1 MKYFEAFSGSGYHSA
16 FLTTYALSAQAF
28 EDIPFPRLRGAGCR
42 NITILADRGMT
53 NASFSDFG
61 PPRFAGTL
69 YHVVKTSM
77 PGAFHPKIT
86 LLVGEKKGRLLVGSA
101 NLTALGLGGNRE
113 LVADISFTDELPELV
128 SSFGQALAYIQRH
141 VPEGDPWFDTAL
153 KRALRHAPWL
163 QNAIAETEDAG
174 EGQPL
179 FLCDQPEQTILDQI
193 IAAVGDDPIH
203 KLTILSPF
211 WDERLEGLKQLRDAI
226 GTPPTNILLQ
236 PARGLFPVESL
247 ERFQDTQIFDVDA
260 SDSTRFSHA
269 KLFIAHGAVWD
280 HVISGSM
287 NCSLPALLGQTTPSG
302 NAEAGIYKRVPR
314 DTALVELK
322 LEKHEDAPISLADLP
337 RREEREAH
345 KTETEAVFDPGNF
358 ELREGRL
365 FWDAR
370 TNGDSVPIE
379 VQLFDRGEEHLLDV
393 LKVDKTQS
401 SQRWIIDLG
410 RGRPRVAR
418 VVGEGGHLSAPTSV
432 VDLAILSS
440 STLPAMR
447 GRKRTIVDGLA
458 ELDHEDLMILEA
470 LNELET
476 LDLPAQSETGAINS
490 RPQNASTA
498 SEQQIVHQTLPYE
511 AFVAARNRP
520 QSDGATP
527 LFLRTHGE
535 TPASLINGCLNRL
548 VGLVSEDL
556 SKGEEH
562 ALDQEGA
569 TDFRTTEPA
578 DGPEDDE
585 TTNDTIEREAKSARR
600 ARVASTSKK
609 YIQAVSAFEQRTRSL
624 SDAHI
629 TTAELVRLRVLLQ
642 VVLAGAMPIDGAPKP
657 HQILPVSGKD
667 GNDWPRLLGRLLQQ
681 HFGTIHALRKLQ
693 VEADES
699 EHSRVLDYLATARFA
714 SRAALEAALSDT
726 GPMALRKPLAML
738 AKDLESQ
745 IEGVIGSNQDDQN
758 YLEALHKK
766 LEDRFASALGLAGS

>member
-1 MKYFEAFSGSGYHSA
+1 MKYFEAFGGNGYHSA
-16 FLTTYALSAQAF
+16 FLTTYGLSAQAF

-113 LVADISFTDELPELV
+113 LVADIPFTDEMPELA
-128 SSFGQALAYIQRH
+128 SLFGKALAYIQRH
-141 VPEGDPWFDTAL
+141 VPEDDPWFDTAL

-163 QNAIAETEDAG
+163 QNAIAETVDAG
-174 EGQPL
+174 DGQPL
-179 FLCDQPEQTILDQI
+179 FICDQPEQTILDQI

-211 WDERLEGLKQLRDAI
+211 WDERLEGLKQLRDAF

-236 PARGLFPVESL
+236 PAAGLFPAESL

-260 SDSTRFSHA
+260 SGSTRFSHA
-269 KLFIAHGAVWD
+269 KLFLAHGTVWD

-287 NCSLPALLGQTTPSG
+287 NCSLPALLGQTTSSG

-314 DTALVELK
+314 DTALAELN
-322 LEKHEDAPISLADLP
+322 LDRYEDVPVCLADLP
-337 RREEREAH
+337 KREERESQ
-345 KTETEAVFDPGNF
+345 KIETEVVFDPGNF

-370 TNGDSVPIE
+370 ANGDNVPIK
-379 VQLFDRGEEHLLDV
+379 VQLFDRGEEQLIEV
-393 LKVDKTQS
+393 LEIDKTRLSQS
-401 SQRWIIDLG
+401 WTIDLG

-418 VVGEGGHLSAPTSV
+418 VMGQGGQLSAPTSV

-476 LDLPAQSETGAINS
+476 LDVSTKIETGAINS
-490 RPQNASTA
+490 RPHNASTA
-498 SEQQIVHQTLPYE
+498 SEQQIVHHTIPYK
-511 AFVAARNRP
+511 AFIAARNRS

-527 LFLRTHGE
+527 LFLRTYGE

-556 SKGEEH
+556 SKDEEH

-585 TTNDTIEREAKSARR
+585 SANDTIEREAKLARR

-609 YIQAVSAFEQRTRSL
+609 YIQAISAFEQRTRNL

-642 VVLAGAMPIDGAPKP
+642 VVLAGAMPIEGAPKP

-699 EHSRVLDYLATARFA
+699 EHSRVLDYLATAQFA
-714 SRAALEAALSDT
+714 SRAALEGALSDT

-738 AKDLESQ
+738 AKDLGSQ
-745 IEGVIGSNQDDQN
+745 IEGVIGSNQDDQSHLDN
-758 YLEALHKK
+758 LLEK
-766 LEDRFASALGLAGS
+766 LEERFADALGLAGR